1 MRRTRLVHDLLRAGS
16 KGVVN
21 LTAQLI
27 SHDDEDHERRC
38 ENRKRNGRRGND
50 RQSCTE
56 AHGSRSA

>member
-1 MRRTRLVHDLLRAGS
+1 MHDLLRAGS

-27 SHDDEDHERRC
+27 SHDDEDNERRC